1 MDGCYEGFRMGV
13 SFDLILILYR
23 LMDTL
28 VDKLYFAY

>member
-13 SFDLILILYR
+13 GVDLIFILYR